1 MAYGKL
7 ELKIETVNVATRLV
21 EMHGGTLRAESRGPG
36 QGAMFEVSLP
46 FSGSDNRA

>member
-21 EMHGGTLRAESRGPG
+21 EMHGEHFEPKVADRGKEP
-36 QGAMFEVSLP
+36 SLKVNSP